1 MKNGKEKIKKLLKI
15 IKKDYPVETFFIIS
29 NLINGLIIRIV
40 TVKNGL
46 FISHLLVDLGFLIL
60 VSLLSLLIKK
70 EKRIRYI
77 ITL

>member
-46 FISHLLVDLGFLIL
+46 FISPLLVDLGFN
-60 VSLLSLLIKK
+60 KK
-70 EKRIRYI
+70 RKTYKIFYYTI
-77 ITL
+77 NNI

>member
-46 FISHLLVDLGFLIL
+46 FISPLFADLGFLIL
-60 VSLLSLLIKK
+60 VTLISLTIKRK
-70 EKRIRYI
+70 NV
-77 ITL
+77 

>member
-46 FISHLLVDLGFLIL
+46 FITFKLFLI
-60 VSLLSLLIKK
+60 IKSF
-70 EKRIRYI
+70 I
-77 ITL
+77 II